1 MIRTTNVIMYSL
13 LTAVIVVQQQVPWG
27 ACLLR
32 PGPQKPRLPRGLGLE
47 RAAAAVLLRATM
59 LRIALNRLSDVP
71 RVDVELP
78 HASSGE
84 VGFPLRINSN

>member
-1 MIRTTNVIMYSL
+1 MITTNVIIYSL
-13 LTAVIVVQQQVPWG
+13 LTAVVVVPQQVPWG
-27 ACLLR
+27 ASLLR
-32 PGPQKPRLPRGLGLE
+32 RRPQKPRLPRGLRLE
-47 RAAAAVLLRATM
+47 RAAVAFLRRATM